1 MTFADVK
8 FFTSV
13 DCLFPQ
19 DRKED
24 VPSALN
30 DFPLLKDLFSRVLA
44 NPGIKEWLKKRPVT
58 PM

>member
-8 FFTSV
+8 FFSSV
-13 DCLFPQ
+13 DVLFQ

-24 VPSALN
+24 VPAALN

-58 PM
+58 AM

>member
-8 FFTSV
+8 FFSSV
-13 DCLFPQ
+13 DVLFQ

-30 DFPLLKDLFSRVLA
+30 DFPSLKDLFSRVLA

-58 PM
+58 AM

>member
-8 FFTSV
+8 FFSSV
-13 DCLFPQ
+13 DVLFQ

-58 PM
+58 AM